1 MNIEN
6 IKVLK
11 LLNGD
16 EIVCEI
22 VEENSRR
29 TTVINPIILNHIR
42 VPAGRLLVESYVM
55 SPWTA
60 FTDDEFYDIQTRS
73 IIVLSKP
80 KETLLDNYTKF
91 IEARKNDT
99 VEELQENF
107 EGNDNTDTIG
117 DVLDKLLEKFEES
130 TNDELP
136 RKTTNGH
143 TIH

>member
-29 TTVINPIILNHIR
+29 TTVMNPIILNHIR
-42 VPAGRLLVESYVM
+42 MPAGRLLVESYVM

-60 FTDDEFYDIQTRS
+60 FTADEFYDIQTRS
-73 IIVLSKP
+73 IIVSSKP
-80 KETLLDNYTKF
+80 KETLLDNYKKF
-91 IEARKNDT
+91 IEARENDT
-99 VEELQENF
+99 VEELQEDF
-107 EGNDNTDTIG
+107 EGGDASNTVG

>member
-1 MNIEN
+1 MINI
-6 IKVLK
+6 
-11 LLNGD
+11 
-16 EIVCEI
+16 CSY
-22 VEENSRR
+22 NS
-29 TTVINPIILNHIR
+29 I
-42 VPAGRLLVESYVM
+42 S
-55 SPWTA
+55 SS
-60 FTDDEFYDIQTRS
+60 IQTRS

-99 VEELQENF
+99 VEELQEDF